1 METHLKTIG
10 ILLIILAVMHIFFP
24 KYFNWKLELQTL
36 SLINRQ
42 MMIVHTFFIA
52 LVVFLMGALCLF
64 NPAELEETE
73 FGKTISL
80 GFGLFWSIRFIIQ
93 FVGYSSELWK
103 GKKFET
109 IVHIAFSLL
118 WAYLSIIFWKISLL
132 HELKLF

>member
-10 ILLIILAVMHIFFP
+10 ILLIILGVMHIFFP
-24 KYFNWKLELQTL
+24 KYFNWKSELQTL

-64 NPAELEETE
+64 NPVELAETE

-109 IVHIAFSLL
+109 IVHIVFSLL
-118 WAYLSIIFWKISLL
+118 WAYLSIVFWKISLL
-132 HELKLF
+132 